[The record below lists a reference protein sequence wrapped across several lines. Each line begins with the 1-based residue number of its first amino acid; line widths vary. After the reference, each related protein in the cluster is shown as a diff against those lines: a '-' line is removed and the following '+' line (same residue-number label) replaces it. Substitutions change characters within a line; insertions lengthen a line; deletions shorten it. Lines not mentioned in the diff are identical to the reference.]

1 MRTLL
6 IPSFIAL
13 TSIFVVGTVQADQNQ
28 GPFVAAVVSG
38 GANSADFG
46 ADKRSL
52 RRDSGPA
59 GNYAGVAGSIALSF
73 DAGNKQV
80 SAVQFLISADT
91 DLSKA
96 DISGCADAL
105 PDTHV
110 GGCKIKGENILFYA
124 FSPVNA
130 ALPSGVL
137 GTISLGSVGVAGQV
151 KVSEPVMADVNG
163 VEMTLD

>member
-6 IPSFIAL
+6 TTISIAAAAMFAL
-13 TSIFVVGTVQADQNQ
+13 NAQAGSDQ
-28 GPFVAAVVSG
+28 GPAVSASISG
-38 GANSADFG
+38 NSGSASF

-52 RRDSGPA
+52 RRDSGPGGGLA
-59 GNYAGVAGSIALSF
+59 SAPGTIELTF
-73 DAGNKQV
+73 DADGKQV
-80 SAVQFLISADT
+80 SAVQFLISADR
-91 DLSKA
+91 DLSA
-96 DISGCADAL
+96 GDISGCAANL

-137 GTISLGSVGVAGQV
+137 GTISLGSAASGLTVE
-151 KVSEPVMADVNG
+151 VSEPVMADVNG